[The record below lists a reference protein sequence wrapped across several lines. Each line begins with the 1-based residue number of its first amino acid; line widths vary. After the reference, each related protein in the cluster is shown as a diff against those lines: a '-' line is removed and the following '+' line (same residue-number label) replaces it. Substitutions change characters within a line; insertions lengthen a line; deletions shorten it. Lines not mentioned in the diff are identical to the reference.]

1 MKNKLLLLLL
11 SLICFVKLYS
21 QSEQFSKIKI
31 PYSSQEE
38 FQEIS
43 KIAELDHFNGKKGY
57 FIEAVVSSEILKK
70 LNTEKFRFE
79 ILDKDVIETF
89 HKKYLEEKNISFKN
103 YSPACN
109 GSYTDPVN
117 YRTGSMGGFLNYDEI
132 FQDLTKMRTLYP
144 NLITEKAPISNFKT
158 SENRDIFVV
167 KLSNNQISSPKKKLL
182 FTALHHAREPGSAQ
196 QLIYF
201 MWYLLENY
209 AANPEIKTILDKT
222 ELYIV
227 PIVNPDGFAYN
238 CSQDPDGGG
247 MWRKNRRD
255 NGSGSYGVD
264 NNRNYDANWG
274 TTGIST
280 DSDSEVYCGTSAFS
294 EPENQAIKWLCEQNQ
309 FIGAINNHTFSGLM
323 LFPYGYDYNAFTPDH
338 DLFTRLGDEM
348 VRKSGYTN
356 EISSLLYL
364 TSGSSDDWMYA
375 ATVQKP
381 KILAFTPENGYSF
394 WDTPSQVS
402 INNKGMLFSNLTF
415 LKSIYNYFTIEDKS
429 NMNISGQNFSLQ
441 FSAKKLGIGNGIATA
456 TLVSNTSGVIIST
469 VNINIPDSAQGSST
483 DLSFSGSIN
492 QNLNAGDLISFSL
505 KIDNGDFVQ
514 IIPVSKIFGSSRILL
529 NDEGNNMNNWNSTGS
544 WGITSA
550 DSFSSPSCITD
561 SPNGNYSNNSQTFIT
576 SKNSYNLN
584 NVQSAWISYK
594 TKWSLENG
602 YDAVIFEISEN
613 GGTSWIQQC
622 GEFTNLGSPYQISNQ
637 PIYDGKSTEWKYEKI
652 SLSNYIGKNIMI
664 RFRLKTDS
672 AVTEDGI
679 YLDDIKL
686 EVLDPT
692 LINTNETNNDKLK
705 IYPNPVKSVLT
716 IISSENKNDFKIYA
730 LDGKL
735 LKSGKINSKQID
747 VSFLISGEY
756 LLKVDDEKVIKFIK
770 K

>member
-1 MKNKLLLLLL
+1 MKKLFFLFL
-11 SLICFVKLYS
+11 STICFVKVYS
-21 QSEQFSKIKI
+21 QIEKFSKIKI
-31 PYSSQEE
+31 PYSSQQE
-38 FQEIS
+38 FQKIS
-43 KIAELDHFNGKKGY
+43 KIAELDHFNGKKGH
-57 FIEAVVSSEILKK
+57 FVEAIVSSEILKK
-70 LNTEKFRFE
+70 LSSEKFKFE
-79 ILDKDVIETF
+79 ILDQDVIETF
-89 HKKYLEEKNISFKN
+89 KKNYLKEKNTSFKN

-109 GSYTDPVN
+109 DSYTDPVN
-117 YRTGSMGGFLNYDEI
+117 YRTGSMAGFLNYDEI

-144 NLITEKAPISNFKT
+144 NLITDKAPISNFKT
-158 SENRDIFVV
+158 FENRNIFIV

-182 FTALHHAREPGSAQ
+182 FTALHHAREPGSVQ

-209 AANPEIKTILDKT
+209 AIDPEIKSILDKT

-227 PIVNPDGFAYN
+227 PIVNPDGYAYN

-280 DSDSEVYCGTSAFS
+280 YPDSEVYCGLSAFS

-338 DLFTRLGDEM
+338 DLFTSLGDEM
-348 VRKSGYTN
+348 VKKSGYTN

-375 ATVQKP
+375 TTPQKP
-381 KILAFTPENGYSF
+381 KVLAFTPENGYSF
-394 WDTPSQVS
+394 WDAPSQVS

-429 NMNISGQNFSLQ
+429 NINISGQNFSLQ
-441 FSAKKLGIGNGIATA
+441 FSAKKLGIGNGTAVA
-456 TLVSNTSGVIIST
+456 TLVSNTSGVVINTGDISIA
-469 VNINIPDSAQGSST
+469 NSSQGSST
-483 DLSFSGSIN
+483 NLSFSGNIN
-492 QNLNAGDLISFSL
+492 GVLNAGDLISFSL
-505 KIDNGDFVQ
+505 KIDNGDFIQ
-514 IIPVSKIFGSSRILL
+514 TIPVSKIFGNSRVLM
-529 NDEGNNMNNWNSTGS
+529 NDEGNNMDNWNKTGN
-544 WGITSA
+544 WGITNT

-561 SPNGNYSNNSQTFIT
+561 SPNGNYSNNSQTSIT

-584 NVQSAWISYK
+584 NVQSAWISFK
-594 TKWSLENG
+594 TKWNLENG
-602 YDAVIFEISEN
+602 YDFVTFEISEN
-613 GGTSWIQQC
+613 GGTTWIQQC
-622 GEFTNLGSPYQISNQ
+622 GEFTNLGSPYQNINQ
-637 PIYDGKSTEWKYEKI
+637 PIYDGKSSEWKYEKI

-672 AVTEDGI
+672 AVSEDGI

-686 EVLDPT
+686 EVLDTT
-692 LINTNETNNDKLK
+692 LNTNESNNDKLK
-705 IYPNPVKSVLT
+705 IYPNPVKSIIS
-716 IISSENKNDFKIYA
+716 IISSESKNKFKIYA

-735 LKSGKINSKQID
+735 LKAGKINSNKVD
-747 VSFLISGEY
+747 VSFLNIGEY
-756 LLKVDDEKVIKFIK
+756 LLKVDDEKTIKFIK
-770 K
+770 E